1 MTDTQTPQDTF
12 QGRPVANRIRIEKD
26 GDFATYHE
34 AEAIVKAE
42 GNITGSMC
50 SPAPTGFASA
60 DKYNYISKWYNMD
73 AGDKKLLAGVITPTE
88 GGNFRNGPLEII
100 YFGDL

>member
-1 MTDTQTPQDTF
+1 MTDTQTTQDTF
-12 QGRPVANRIRIEKD
+12 QGRPVANRIRIEKE

-50 SPAPTGFASA
+50 SPAPTGFAPA
-60 DKYNYISKWYNMD
+60 DKYSYISKWYNMD
-73 AGDKKLLAGVITPTE
+73 AGDKKLLAGVITPTA
-88 GGNFRNGPLEII
+88 GGDFRNGPLEII